1 MGEGVVP
8 LTMKFMWRQIDRL
21 HGVSETAIPV
31 GYLRLSSR
39 TVENYQGKKLNGTVL
54 RKQSASS

>member
-1 MGEGVVP
+1 
-8 LTMKFMWRQIDRL
+8 MKFMWRQIDRL

-31 GYLRLSSR
+31 GYLRLFSR
-39 TVENYQGKKLNGTVL
+39 TVENYQGEKLNGTVL

>member
-1 MGEGVVP
+1 
-8 LTMKFMWRQIDRL
+8 MKFSGVRL
-21 HGVSETAIPV
+21 RACIAVSETATPV